1 MSEQATETAAGI
13 PRALAE
19 PTDKVPAS
27 WIGGLGL
34 ASLAMWMGSLT
45 PSYFLIPAQLEI
57 IDPRGSKQALGY
69 IFAIATVAAVV
80 FTPIAGAV
88 SDRTTRAWP
97 VGHLRGRRHRW
108 TILFALGCAVTLGL
122 IGYQTTVIGVG
133 VLWVLFYVFQNGEF
147 ATLSAA
153 TPDHVPVAQRAT
165 VSGWFSMPQA
175 LGLLV
180 GGILVA
186 DVVTGQAGGYLTMAI
201 LLLVLSVPFALFT
214 RDHPL
219 EPEHRTPLTFRDLA
233 RAFVID
239 PRRYPDFGWAWLTRF
254 LASMAIAMGTLYL
267 LFFLHD
273 VIHYSNIFP
282 GQTDEQGLL
291 ILTAIYTVM
300 MVAAA
305 ILGGMLSDRI
315 GRRKFMV
322 TVSGLLIASAG
333 LLLTIVETWPTAL
346 VAAFLYGLGF
356 GAYLAVDQALIT
368 QVLPA
373 ATDRAKDLGIIN
385 IAIIGPTALAGV
397 ISPTLVAAG
406 GYQLLFGATT
416 VVALLGSVLV
426 WKIKSV
432 R

>member
-1 MSEQATETAAGI
+1 MSEQATAPTAVI

-19 PTDKVPAS
+19 PTDRVPAG

-34 ASLAMWMGSLT
+34 ASLAMWMGALT
-45 PSYFLIPAQLEI
+45 PANFLIPAQLEV
-57 IDPRGSKQALGY
+57 IDPNGSKKALGY
-69 IFAIATVAAVV
+69 IFAIATIAAVLI
-80 FTPIAGAV
+80 TPTAGAI
-88 SDRTTRAWP
+88 SDRTTRAWSI
-97 VGHLRGRRHRW
+97 GRLNGRRHRW
-108 TILFALGCAVTLGL
+108 TLLFAVGGAITLGL
-122 IGYQTTVIGVG
+122 IGWQSSVFGVG
-133 VLWVLFYVFQNGEF
+133 VLWVLFNVFQNGEY

-180 GGILVA
+180 GGALVA
-186 DVVTGQAGGYLTMAI
+186 FVVTGQASGYLTLAI

-219 EPEHRTPLTFRDLA
+219 EIEDRQPLTFRDLA
-233 RAFVID
+233 GAFWIS

-254 LASMAIAMGTLYL
+254 LASLAIAMGTLYL

-273 VIHYSNIFP
+273 VIHYSKIFP
-282 GQTDEQGLL
+282 GQTDQQGLL
-291 ILTAIYTVM
+291 ILTAIYTIL

-315 GRRKFMV
+315 GRRKLLV
-322 TVSGLLIASAG
+322 TVAGLLIGAAA
-333 LLLTIVETWPTAL
+333 LLLTFVETWQSAL
-346 VAAFLYGLGF
+346 VAAVLYGAGF
-356 GAYLAVDQALIT
+356 GAYLAVDQALVT

-406 GYQLLFGATT
+406 GYPLLFGATT
-416 VVALLGSVLV
+416 VVAFLGSVLV

-432 R
+432 S